1 MRVMILADELFASR
15 ERAMLS
21 RLEVGMADEGVRV
34 IHAIPERAAGRVDA
48 RGPEIFSQAITYS
61 DVAMPFADRF
71 RAASLARSLEELVTD
86 ENPVDVIHVFGGGVW
101 NLGIQLG
108 KLTEAGVVLEV
119 WRSGL
124 AARASSTR
132 EKHGPPIVFLAPDP
146 SIERLLLAEGPGVTV
161 RLAPWGVHV
170 GSQSR
175 EILLENRTPSVMV
188 VGTGRDPRPYA
199 AALEGIAQAVNS
211 GLDCMIFMDA
221 LAAHRARVWP
231 LAQRL
236 GLLSRLSLIEE
247 LEGRRDLVLLGDVLV
262 QPDSSGEQRSILLD
276 AMASGMI
283 VVAASDASVSALIDG
298 RTARLV
304 QGSDAPSWGQGICGV
319 LSDRARS
326 REIGRSARKFVK
338 DHRLASGQVR
348 AILDAYQWLT
358 SSDAIPLRQPPG

>member
-1 MRVMILADELFASR
+1 MRVMILADDLFASR

-34 IHAIPERAAGRVDA
+34 IHAVPESAAGQTDGH
-48 RGPEIFSQAITYS
+48 GPEIFSQAIRYS

-71 RAASLARSLEELVTD
+71 RAVSLARSLNELVTD

-101 NLGIQLG
+101 NLGVHLG
-108 KLTEAGVVLEV
+108 KLTDAGVVLEV

-124 AARASSTR
+124 ASRVNATR
-132 EKHGPPIVFLAPDP
+132 HRHGPPLVFLAPDP
-146 SIERLLLAEGPGVTV
+146 SIERLVLAEGPGVTV
-161 RLAPWGVHV
+161 RLAPWGVHI
-170 GSQSR
+170 GSESR
-175 EILLENRTPSVMV
+175 EILPDTRTPSVMII
-188 VGTGRDPRPYA
+188 GTGRDPKPYA
-199 AALEGIAQAVNS
+199 AALEGIALAVKS
-211 GLDCMIFMDA
+211 GLDCMVFMDA
-221 LAAHRARVWP
+221 LAAHRARIWP

-276 AMASGMI
+276 AMGSGMI
-283 VVAASDASVSALIDG
+283 VVAAEDQTVSALIDG

-304 QGSDAPSWGQGICGV
+304 RRPEAAHWGEAMSAA
-319 LSDRARS
+319 LSDRTSS

-338 DHRLASGQVR
+338 ENRPASGQVR
-348 AILDAYQWLT
+348 AILDAYQWLAST
-358 SSDAIPLRQPPG
+358 DAIPFRQTPG